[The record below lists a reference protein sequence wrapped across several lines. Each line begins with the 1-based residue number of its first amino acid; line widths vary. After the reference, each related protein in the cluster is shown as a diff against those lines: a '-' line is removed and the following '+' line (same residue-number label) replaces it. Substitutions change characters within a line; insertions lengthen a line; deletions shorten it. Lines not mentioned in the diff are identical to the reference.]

1 MPKAFTDHEKDLIRE
16 QLLKHGYRLFSSYG
30 LRKTNVEELAVAAGI
45 SKGAFYLFYESK
57 EALFMDVVE
66 QVEQRFREELFRM
79 VDRPGPSPRARL
91 FAVLQHAFRLVKT
104 MPILRFLTGGDFDL
118 LYRRVPR
125 ETFQEHIASDR
136 AFITELITR
145 CRNTGIPIKAQPEE
159 IISLLYPLVVALLH
173 EGDYGAFRLGGGVDL
188 FLELV
193 AAFCLGEVRF
203 QLQQPGENL
212 PSSMLSS
219 EEGHLR

>member
-1 MPKAFTDHEKDLIRE
+1 MRWLMPKAFTEHEKDVIRQ
-16 QLLKHGYRLFSSYG
+16 QLLQNGYRLFSAHG

-45 SKGAFYLFYESK
+45 SKGAFYLFYPFK

-66 QVEQRFREELFRM
+66 QVEQRFREELFRL
-79 VDRPGPSPRARL
+79 VDLPGPSPRVRL

-104 MPILRFLTGGDFDL
+104 MPILQFLSGGDFDL
-118 LYRRVPR
+118 LYRRVRR

-136 AFITELITR
+136 AFITELIAR
-145 CRNTGIPIKAQPEE
+145 CRNTGIPIQAQPEE

-188 FLELV
+188 LLELV
-193 AAFCLGEVRF
+193 AAFCLGEVET
-203 QLQQPGENL
+203 Q
-212 PSSMLSS
+212 
-219 EEGHLR
+219 EGHVG